1 MTEKSAAAGLRRA
14 KQSESH
20 TDHMHHCPW
29 GLGTETQA
37 PEVSTGEGTRVGC
50 IRQPEGLGNSA
61 PCAGELNTM
70 GYSHSR
76 VNLGGGMGLQE
87 KQGTIV
93 GEYESRRGG
102 LTLESLSLCM

>member
-1 MTEKSAAAGLRRA
+1 MSCVLINCVNDTAAQREAPSHIPQYISACLLPF
-14 KQSESH
+14 S
-20 TDHMHHCPW
+20 
-29 GLGTETQA
+29 
-37 PEVSTGEGTRVGC
+37 
-50 IRQPEGLGNSA
+50 
-61 PCAGELNTM
+61 AGELNTM